1 MVKILEVKQTINNDN
16 VVEDMY
22 DIELLIKYI
31 IRYIEQTREINN
43 DDNKYISIILAKVKT
58 ALKKV
63 SEILKVK

>member
-1 MVKILEVKQTINNDN
+1 MIKILEIKQTIDNDN

-31 IRYIEQTREINN
+31 IRHIEKTREINY
-43 DDNKYISIILAKVKT
+43 DDYRYTSIILAKVKT

-63 SEILKVK
+63 NELLKVK

>member
-31 IRYIEQTREINN
+31 IRYI
-43 DDNKYISIILAKVKT
+43 DK
-58 ALKKV
+58 
-63 SEILKVK
+63 